1 MQIGFS
7 DKCQERVDTFSQKVD
22 DLLNGRLSDIV
33 MNIVLLLASRHAA
46 LPMEVDEVDTDKSA
60 CEGR

>member
-1 MQIGFS
+1 
-7 DKCQERVDTFSQKVD
+7 
-22 DLLNGRLSDIV
+22 LNGRLSDIV